1 MCVDVLVEV
10 RRVWYC
16 AVSWMPA
23 QPNPPAMPR
32 WAPKGNVD
40 VSCIPPTAP
49 SCTSNQLGDG
59 LGCGLL
65 CVPSPVFATRRGLV
79 CGLLGFAGFRLAIG
93 LMVVGAGRLFGGSF
107 RRLTEARTLGCCLG
121 RGLMI
126 LRLFGGGTGCFR
138 VTGLRTTGF
147 LGVARLIGFGFLGFG
162 FLGIGGGRNAG
173 RAAGSAFFAFLIS
186 WKSWTNVAIAL
197 TLSAFCL

>member
-1 MCVDVLVEV
+1 
-10 RRVWYC
+10 
-16 AVSWMPA
+16 
-23 QPNPPAMPR
+23 
-32 WAPKGNVD
+32 
-40 VSCIPPTAP
+40 
-49 SCTSNQLGDG
+49 
-59 LGCGLL
+59 LL

-79 CGLLGFAGFRLAIG
+79 CGFLGFAGFRLAIG
-93 LMVVGAGRLFGGSF
+93 LIIVGAGCLFGGSF

-126 LRLFGGGTGCFR
+126 LRLFGGGTGCLR

-147 LGVARLIGFGFLGFG
+147 LGVARLIGFGFLGFGFLGFGFLGFG